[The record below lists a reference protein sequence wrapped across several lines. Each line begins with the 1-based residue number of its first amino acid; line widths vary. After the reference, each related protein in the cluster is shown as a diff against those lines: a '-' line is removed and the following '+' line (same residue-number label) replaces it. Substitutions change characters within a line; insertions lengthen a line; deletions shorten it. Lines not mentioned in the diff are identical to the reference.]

1 MAENNKTTRMAGRP
15 AIGGTRRQYVVT
27 DDVHEWIMAHG
38 GGKYLTDTI
47 HAIMAVAQ
55 EQD

>member
-1 MAENNKTTRMAGRP
+1 MEIIKSGTSKAGRP
-15 AIGGTRRQYVVT
+15 AIGGKRRQYVVT

-47 HAIMAVAQ
+47 HTIMAVAP
-55 EQD
+55 EQK

>member
-1 MAENNKTTRMAGRP
+1 MAENSKTTRTAGRP

-27 DDVHEWIMAHG
+27 EDVHEWIMAHG

-47 HAIMAVAQ
+47 HTIMAVAQ
-55 EQD
+55 EQE